1 MADANQ
7 LMAALQGAD
16 DAKLKEMARIM
27 SQYGTPDT
35 ILNPNPLGGK
45 PPMMSP
51 IPPAGTGAM
60 MNPLITD
67 PEAQVMPATQAAPTG
82 AGELASAIDP
92 SLAMAAFSQIQSQN
106 QNAGRGAQGPGMP
119 QVSIP
124 SGMGQR
130 PMMQTDA
137 RFQNQVQ
144 TPQQLALARLIQGR
158 GY

>member
-1 MADANQ
+1 MANADQ
-7 LMAALQGAD
+7 LMATLQGAD
-16 DAKLKEMARIM
+16 DTKLREMAKVM

-35 ILNPNPLGGK
+35 LLNPNPLGGK

-51 IPPAGTGAM
+51 IPPPGTGAM

-67 PEAQVMPATQAAPTG
+67 PAAQVMPTG
-82 AGELASAIDP
+82 ASDLASAIDP
-92 SLAMAAFSQIQSQN
+92 KLAMMAFSQIQAQN
-106 QNAGRGAQGPGMP
+106 QNAGGGAQGPGMP

-124 SGMGQR
+124 GGMGQR
-130 PMMQTDA
+130 PMMPTDT

-144 TPQQLALARLIQGR
+144 TPQQLALARLIQGG